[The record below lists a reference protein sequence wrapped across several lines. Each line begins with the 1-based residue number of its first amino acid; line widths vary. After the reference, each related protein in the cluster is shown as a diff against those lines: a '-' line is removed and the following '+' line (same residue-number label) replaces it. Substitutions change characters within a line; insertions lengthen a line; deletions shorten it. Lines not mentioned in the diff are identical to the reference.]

1 MKLAAY
7 KPKQITLTV
16 EIDEDLAWQFA
27 QFLKR
32 VHQSDYRNLATS
44 DQEALDM
51 MLAGFDIQSALADAG
66 VNPR

>member
-7 KPKQITLTV
+7 KPATVTLTI
-16 EIDEDLAWQFA
+16 EMDEERAWQYA

-44 DQEALDM
+44 DQEAQDM

-66 VNPR
+66 INPR